1 MSYDVI
7 LKEVGRAKLGV
18 VKTIMDLTGLGLKD
32 SKDLADDVD
41 PRVGKGR
48 VIRRTDSLEEAESV
62 KIPLENAGATVEIM
76 NNTTLETIQS
86 KLTSF
91 KVVTS
96 GSILQYTSSTPSLTG
111 IFEPIAGT
119 GIGGKSFR
127 INYRSKDGEDKT
139 ETIEAPTLEIA
150 KTKILDLDYVNYH
163 MGG

>member
-86 KLTSF
+86 TLTSF